1 MPISYG
7 CVGSSHVCVVA
18 MTELAAEVIWCV
30 GIGAWYVIR
39 HPYNRRARR
48 TPVARTM
55 HDSLEWML
63 LVFAAA
69 GLFVIPAIYIA
80 SGVPAALDRQF
91 VPWMAI
97 FGVPTMLLAL
107 WLFWRSHHDL
117 GRNWSASLK
126 LREGHKLAT
135 VGVYRHIRHP
145 MYLSFVL
152 LGLAQ
157 FLLLPN
163 WFAGLVGLVCAL
175 ILFALRF
182 AREEQMMV
190 ECFDDE
196 YRAYMAR
203 TKRII
208 PWFY

>member
-1 MPISYG
+1 
-7 CVGSSHVCVVA
+7 
-18 MTELAAEVIWCV
+18 
-30 GIGAWYVIR
+30 
-39 HPYNRRARR
+39 
-48 TPVARTM
+48 M
-55 HDSLEWML
+55 HDSLEWVL

-91 VPWMAI
+91 VPWLAI
-97 FGVPTMLLAL
+97 VGVPTMLLAL